1 MDETVLCYIRRNNQL
16 LMLYRNKEKDDINKG
31 KWVGVGG
38 HIEKGESQEDALK
51 REVLE
56 ETGLIV
62 GDFVYRGELTFVN
75 DDYQEIMYLY
85 LVTGFSGNMI
95 DCDEGELHWVDIS
108 KVMDLNLWE
117 GDRVFLPLLLETNE
131 FIKMTL
137 IYKNDK
143 LMKVVRE

>member
-95 DCDEGELHWVDIS
+95 DCDEGELYWVDVS

-117 GDRVFLPLLLETNE
+117 GDKAFLPLLLETNE